1 MKLKDIILLT
11 ELEPNIQRNY
21 NDYIES
27 DIPENS
33 IEIDTSGRIV
43 SDRLSLLN
51 FIQFLLSEYDYLPEN
66 NSNDE
71 FDNDGHKLKKKKSK
85 KKKRNNDF
93 AKGLTLRQKKK
104 RIQNLDHF
112 LNSKSNYPI

>member
-1 MKLKDIILLT
+1 MKLKELILT
-11 ELEPNIQRNY
+11 EDELKPKIYRNY

-27 DIPENS
+27 DIPINS
-33 IEIDTSGRIV
+33 IELDSSGRIV

-66 NSNDE
+66 KNEFNNDS
-71 FDNDGHKLKKKKSK
+71 HKLKKKKSK
-85 KKKRNNDF
+85 LKKQKTSSDE
-93 AKGLTLRQKKK
+93 LTLRQKKK
-104 RIQNLDHF
+104 KLKNMDHF